1 MPVTATVPHM
11 TPVTAKRMNGCEVAV
26 VGAGPY
32 GLSIAAHLRHAG
44 LSTRAFGEPMSFWRD
59 HMPKGMRLRSPWQA
73 SHISDPAGA
82 LSLDAFAS
90 EHDAKRANQ
99 LPLDDFVAYGDWF
112 QQRAVPDVDRRS
124 VRRVEA
130 DEKGFRLA
138 LADGEII
145 SADRVVV
152 ATGLANQDYRPPA
165 FRGLPSAL
173 VSHACEHA
181 DFAPMRGRH
190 VAVIG
195 RGQSACES
203 AALLAEAGAE
213 VELICRGEVRWLG
226 ATNGEA
232 QMRSVAL
239 GLRELLAA
247 PSAVGPFPLSWL
259 VEFPAIARRM
269 PSALRDWFSKRCL
282 KAGAAGWL
290 KPRFDTVKI
299 SEKRAVIGA
308 RAVAGR
314 ITLDLDDGPRSF
326 DHVVLGTGYRIDV
339 SRLGFLSP
347 QLLDT
352 IARVHGS
359 PLLRAG
365 FESSVPK
372 LHFAGSY
379 AVNSFGPLM
388 RFVAGAPFTARAIT
402 NAALG
407 RRAPRASDEL
417 SGALAP
423 NLSPRQ

>member
-1 MPVTATVPHM
+1 MPVTTTAPHM
-11 TPVTAKRMNGCEVAV
+11 TTVLAKRTHDCQAAV
-26 VGAGPY
+26 IGAGPY
-32 GLSIAAHLRHAG
+32 GLSVAAHLRHAG
-44 LSTRAFGEPMSFWRD
+44 LSVRVFGEPMSFWRD
-59 HMPKGMRLRSPWQA
+59 HMPKGMRLRSPWKA

-90 EHDAKRANQ
+90 QHDAKRADR
-99 LPLDDFVAYGDWF
+99 LPLNDFVAYGDWF
-112 QQRAVPDVDRRS
+112 QQRAVADVDRRS

-130 DEKGFRLA
+130 TEQGFRLT
-138 LADGEII
+138 LADGEIVG
-145 SADRVVV
+145 ADRVVV

-165 FRGLPSAL
+165 FRGLPAGL

-181 DFAPMRGRH
+181 DFAPLRSRH

-203 AALLAEAGAE
+203 AALLAEAGAD
-213 VELICRGEVRWLG
+213 VELICRGEIHWLG
-226 ATNGEA
+226 ATSGEA
-232 QMRSVAL
+232 PMRSVAL
-239 GLRELLAA
+239 ELRESLAA

-259 VEFPAIARRM
+259 VEFPAIPRFM
-269 PSALRDWFSKRCL
+269 PFALRDRFNKRCL

-290 KPRFDTVKI
+290 KPRFDAVKRN
-299 SEKRAVIGA
+299 EGRAIIGA

-314 ITLDLDDGPRSF
+314 ITLDFDNGSRNF
-326 DHVVLGTGYRIDV
+326 DHAVLGTGYRIDM
-339 SRLGFLSP
+339 SRLGFLPP
-347 QLLDT
+347 QLLAR
-352 IARVHGS
+352 IASIDGS
-359 PLLRAG
+359 PLLRSG

-388 RFVAGAPFTARAIT
+388 RFVAGAPYTARAIT

-407 RRAPRASDEL
+407 RRAPRAGDEL